1 MFQPEN
7 PDHTSFSE
15 ADRTGPSLA
24 YFCCGGECSSCSAV
38 RFSSHPTEDVIKIT
52 HCTRL
57 HICERHLAEATSGL
71 FGEGK
76 LFSGS

>member
-1 MFQPEN
+1 MYQPEN
-7 PDHTSFSE
+7 SDHIPYVKWIRTVLQFHVFCRGGKCFS
-15 ADRTGPSLA
+15 RSVVRCSTHPM
-24 YFCCGGECSSCSAV
+24 ECV
-38 RFSSHPTEDVIKIT
+38 LKIT
-52 HCTRL
+52 HCTQL